1 MIYTYL
7 DKNIKGINSRELTQ
21 SVDCKYLESTTK
33 HLPQDASLAVLHGT
47 LRGMGDIAKECIKRN
62 VPWMY
67 MDNGYLGKYKRVTMN
82 GTAPT
87 TFRPGKSFE
96 HGTQLLPWR
105 GGQGS
110 SILVLPPSPPYMD
123 TFNQRDFLNFIANNV
138 NIYTDKNII
147 VRAKPAKGRLA
158 RPLQEQLD
166 NAYCVVTWGS
176 AIALEATRQGIPTIS
191 LGWCPAKMASKKL
204 EDLETDA
211 MKIEPERMSIFDN
224 ITWSSFDRNELPYAW
239 ATIMENSKCQQI

>member
-21 SVDCKYLESTTK
+21 SIDCTYLESTTK
-33 HLPQDASLAVLHGT
+33 NLPLDASLAVFHGT
-47 LRGMGDIAKECIKRN
+47 LRGMGDIIKESIKRN
-62 VPWMY
+62 IPWVY

-87 TFRPGKSFE
+87 TFRPGKRFE

-123 TFNQRDFLNFIANNV
+123 TFDQRDFLNFIANNV

-176 AIALEATRQGIPTIS
+176 AIALEATRQGREVSRSDGTASS
-191 LGWCPAKMASKKL
+191 LA
-204 EDLETDA
+204 
-211 MKIEPERMSIFDN
+211 
-224 ITWSSFDRNELPYAW
+224 IT
-239 ATIMENSKCQQI
+239 NSPMPGA